1 MILDFL
7 CYFIET
13 IHSTMRYIYLFYRY
27 YQHRFGFSRWLCKI
41 QEVQFHANK
50 YKRIVWPYTCNYWT
64 RYSGST
70 DNCYLSLHSST
81 WKILNTRFY
90 GRVFQYDSIN
100 RVTVYVHVEL
110 LFKIVS
116 FCFVSEYQ
124 VVEIQILYSSWLI
137 FL

>member
-1 MILDFL
+1 
-7 CYFIET
+7 
-13 IHSTMRYIYLFYRY
+13 MRYIYLFYRY

-50 YKRIVWPYTCNYWT
+50 YKRILWPYTCNYWT
-64 RYSGST
+64 SYSGST

-81 WKILNTRFY
+81 WKISNTQFY

-100 RVTVYVHVEL
+100 RVRVYVHVEL

-116 FCFVSEYQ
+116 FVLWVNIKLLKFKF
-124 VVEIQILYSSWLI
+124 LI
-137 FL
+137 PLDWFFCNDLLSMKKSLA